1 MMDGSRLSRLIANHS
16 RGNALAFNRGGGH
29 QVCGSSGIEDPSAN
43 ALNRLFII
51 GPGLAQTQSKPHDP
65 KYMASATE

>member
-43 ALNRLFII
+43 AVNHLFTI
-51 GPGLAQTQSKPHDP
+51 GPDWRKRNQNHVIQNT
-65 KYMASATE
+65 